1 MTTAKLWTPAFVL
14 VVVLQFTLVIVNG
27 SSTMAMPA
35 IKEGLGASNSNIQWF
50 AALFALGFALVLVM
64 SGRLGDLFG
73 TKRLLLI
80 GFAALVL
87 AMTFEALSP
96 NIYLLLVARLLQ
108 GVAGGITAPQ
118 LSAMIQRTF
127 DGHDRTRAFA
137 IFLMVSAGGFM
148 AGQLS
153 AGALISSDV
162 LGLGWRWA
170 FLPIVP
176 IGFVLWF
183 FAARLLPH
191 TPPGVAGR
199 LDLTGAA
206 VLGLVSFLVMFPLI
220 QGRNSG
226 WPLWIFVMLACSVPA
241 FLAFVAFERRIMAAG
256 GSPLID
262 PSLFA
267 IPTFNAGNVITLL
280 VGMLASAA
288 PLYIILTIQIGFGR
302 NALQAA
308 LLTCPMPF
316 ANMFGSL
323 ATAPLLRRFGRGAV
337 AFGALFCALSAVAI
351 LIAVHGATDSIDPI
365 VLVPGVMLLGF
376 GLGISIASGIAIVL
390 GDVPHENAGS
400 ASGVQSTG
408 LQLAGAIGIAL
419 YGIAFYGAIGSTE
432 DLTNYIAGMRWV
444 MWISIALAAVQV
456 ALMFWLPRHRPGAEE
471 EIPLGDPELLV
482 FPDLHGD

>member
-1 MTTAKLWTPAFVL
+1 MTRAKLWTPTFIL

-27 SSTMAMPA
+27 SSTMALPA
-35 IKEGLGASNSNIQWF
+35 IKAGLGATNSNLQWF
-50 AALFALGFALVLVM
+50 ASLFALGFALVLVM
-64 SGRLGDLFG
+64 SGRLGDLYG

-80 GFAALVL
+80 GFAGLVI
-87 AMTFEALSP
+87 AMTLEAISP
-96 NIYLLLVARLLQ
+96 SIYFLLAARLLQ
-108 GVAGGITAPQ
+108 GVAGGLTAPQ

-137 IFLMVSAGGFM
+137 VFLMVSAGGFM

-153 AGALISSDV
+153 AGALISADV
-162 LGLGWRWA
+162 FGLGWRWA

-183 FAARLLPH
+183 FAAKLLPH

-199 LDLTGAA
+199 LDVTGAA
-206 VLGLVSFLVMFPLI
+206 ALGMVSFLVMFPLI
-220 QGRNSG
+220 QGRNAG
-226 WPLWIFVMLACSVPA
+226 WPIWIFVMLACALPVFA
-241 FLAFVAFERRIMAAG
+241 AFVSFERRIVANG

-262 PSLFA
+262 PSLFK
-267 IPTFNAGNVITLL
+267 IPTFNAGNIITMM

-337 AFGALFCALSAVAI
+337 AFGALFCGLSAVAI
-351 LIAVHGATDSIDPI
+351 LIAVHGATDSINPI
-365 VLVPGVMLLGF
+365 VLVPGVVLLGF

-390 GDVPHENAGS
+390 GDVPHANAGS
-400 ASGVQSTG
+400 AAGVQATG
-408 LQLAGAIGIAL
+408 LQLAGAVGIAI
-419 YGIAFYGAIGSTE
+419 YGIAFYGAIGATE
-432 DLTNYIAGMRWV
+432 NLSRYLVGMRWV
-444 MWISIALAAVQV
+444 MWISIALATVQV
-456 ALMFWLPRHRPGAEE
+456 ALMYRLPKHRLGAEE
-471 EIPLGDPELLV
+471 DIPLGDPELLV
-482 FPDLHGD
+482 FPDFHGD